1 MKGGL
6 LEYSLDRSQDQIE
19 EVEVEGDLPKDKNKY
34 KKSKSQPSLCCI
46 ARDVFEISGSF
57 EKGMVSR
64 GINILYTSD
73 WHSFARSLSS
83 HADET

>member
-34 KKSKSQPSLCCI
+34 KKSKVTTFAVL
-46 ARDVFEISGSF
+46 
-57 EKGMVSR
+57 
-64 GINILYTSD
+64 
-73 WHSFARSLSS
+73 HS
-83 HADET
+83 T